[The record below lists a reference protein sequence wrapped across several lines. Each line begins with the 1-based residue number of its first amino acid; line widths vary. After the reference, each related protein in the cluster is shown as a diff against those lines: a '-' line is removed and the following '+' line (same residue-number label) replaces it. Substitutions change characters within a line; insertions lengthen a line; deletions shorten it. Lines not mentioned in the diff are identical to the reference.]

1 MKNIL
6 GCILMYLKNN
16 RYDYINTAILF
27 GKLTAMLTYTVDKK
41 KGDFQFF
48 LTFKG

>member
-1 MKNIL
+1 MF
-6 GCILMYLKNN
+6 LKNY

-27 GKLTAMLTYTVDKK
+27 GKLTAILTYILWIK

>member
-27 GKLTAMLTYTVDKK
+27 GKLTAVDIK